1 VNVRRSGL
9 PFVLFALLVVP
20 SRAGAAEA
28 NEPIAADS
36 AQGEAR
42 LDPDSVGVPGF
53 GVVFEAG
60 AEEQRITG
68 RAALRYGAFALDA
81 TLSGANVDATTGRSV
96 LFESLDSRPE
106 GSLAAGLT
114 WTSFSIRDF
123 TTVLD
128 QVETLCEE
136 QATEQAR
143 AAEAS
148 LAEDEGYLEAKGR
161 LDERVRAQAA
171 ATARAQELFVALSA
185 GTAAVTDADRREL
198 EAQTRVKAT
207 LTEVERRAAELAAAA
222 SAKDKER
229 SKALAEAQRAVE
241 AARAQVTLASLEATA
256 AGERAT
262 RARVDAALAEARATE
277 VARTLEQATA
287 ATAAAEAAVTAERR
301 RVLDVQPSGCA
312 ASTLSPEREARVVWP
327 FHPTYIATLRG
338 AASSQR
344 TEFFEPATGMRAREA
359 SHPWKMSLGVGT
371 FLVPTMLLAASLSYG
386 RVRVVGDASQLCE
399 ALPVERRVDA
409 GLPYYTCGDITLG
422 LPTWSQSTAVRVEHR
437 QYITTGLSTN
447 PSFTYSWSGEEKAPF
462 APEQG
467 AYRLEVPVY
476 LRASLGASDDKAVVV
491 GAAYTHEGTWGAPQN
506 ETRDDVTLFFGGGF
520 DLGKL

>member
-1 VNVRRSGL
+1 MRRLGL
-9 PFVLFALLVVP
+9 SILLLATLLAP
-20 SRAGAAEA
+20 TRASAT
-28 NEPIAADS
+28 EPIATDS

-53 GVVFEAG
+53 GVVVEAG
-60 AEEQRITG
+60 SEEQRITG

-114 WTSFSIRDF
+114 WTSFSIHDYS
-123 TTVLD
+123 TVLD
-128 QVETLCEE
+128 QVEKLCEE
-136 QATEQAR
+136 QAMEQAR

-148 LAEDEGYLEAKGR
+148 LAEDEGYLEAKTR
-161 LDERVRAQAA
+161 LDERSRAQAA

-185 GTAAVTDADRREL
+185 GTAAVTEADRREG
-198 EAQTRVKAT
+198 EAQARVKTA
-207 LTEVERRAAELAAAA
+207 LADVERRSAELAAAGA
-222 SAKDKER
+222 AKEKER
-229 SKALAEAQRAVE
+229 SKALADAQRALE
-241 AARAQVTLASLEATA
+241 AARAEVTLASLEATA

-277 VARTLEQATA
+277 VAHTLEQATA
-287 ATAAAEAAVTAERR
+287 AVAAAEAAVQAERR
-301 RVLDVQPSGCA
+301 RVLDVHPSSCA
-312 ASTLSPEREARVVWP
+312 ASTLTPEREARVVWP

-338 AASSQR
+338 AVSSQR
-344 TEFFEPATGMRAREA
+344 TEFFDPETGTRAREA

-371 FLVPTMLLAASLSYG
+371 FLVPTMLVAASLSYG
-386 RVRVVGDASQLCE
+386 RVRVVGDASQLCQ

-409 GLPYYTCGDITLG
+409 ALPYYTCGDTTLG
-422 LPTWSQSTAVRVEHR
+422 VPTWSQSTAVRLEHR
-437 QYITTGLSTN
+437 QYLTTGLSMN

-462 APEQG
+462 APGQG

-476 LRASLGASDDKAVVV
+476 LRASLGASEEKAVVI
-491 GAAYTHEGTWGAPQN
+491 GAAYTHEATWGAPQK

-520 DLGKL
+520 DIGKL